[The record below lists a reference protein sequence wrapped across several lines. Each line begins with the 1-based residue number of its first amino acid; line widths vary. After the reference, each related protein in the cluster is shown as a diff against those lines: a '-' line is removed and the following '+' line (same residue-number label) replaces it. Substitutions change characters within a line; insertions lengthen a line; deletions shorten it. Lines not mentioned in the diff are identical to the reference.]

1 MFETKNRNFLER
13 AILIGFHD
21 FLVTPADASEHLSE
35 LQELMRTLGIPVIKE
50 ITVNLRNPNPKFLMG
65 SGKAEEIANIAKDL
79 KADSIVFDHD
89 LSPSQQRNWEKFT
102 KLCVIDRQ
110 EVIIDIFASR
120 ALTREAAIQVELA
133 RMQYSLPRLTRAWTH
148 FSRQTGGK
156 FVKGAGEQQIEID
169 RRMIKHKISQLQ
181 KELKDVKQQRLTQRK
196 MREKTATPN
205 AAIVGYTNAGK
216 SSLLNKLTGAH
227 VLVED
232 KLFATLDPTTRH
244 FTLPNN
250 QNILLTDT
258 VGFVRKLPHTL
269 VDAFKS
275 TLEEAVLADFII
287 HVLDISSKYVDEHW
301 KTTLAVLEE
310 LGAGEKDIITVFNK
324 SDIADDPVLRAK
336 LKALEPEGIFI
347 SAKTGLGMDRL
358 VSEITHRTRSTTE
371 IVKMRIPPARHDLIA
386 AAHKNGKVLDSKYDD
401 DGTAELAVSI
411 SKSAK
416 RLFEDFICD

>member
-21 FLVTPADASEHLSE
+21 MMVSPAEASEHLSE
-35 LQELMRTLGIPVIKE
+35 LVELMRTLGIPVIKE
-50 ITVNLRNPNPKFLMG
+50 ITVGLRDPSPKFLMG
-65 SGKAEEIANIAKDL
+65 SGKAEEIANIAKEL
-79 KADSIVFDHD
+79 NADSIVFDHD

-110 EVIIDIFASR
+110 EVILEIFAAR
-120 ALTREAAIQVELA
+120 ATTREAVIQVDLA

-169 RRMIKHKISQLQ
+169 RRIIKDKISQLQ
-181 KELKDVKQQRLTQRK
+181 KELKTVKQQRLTQRK
-196 MREKTATPN
+196 MREKTSTPH

-250 QNILLTDT
+250 QKLLLTDT
-258 VGFVRKLPHTL
+258 VGFVRKLPHAL
-269 VDAFKS
+269 VEAFKS

-287 HVLDISSKYVDEHW
+287 HVLDISSPYVDEHW
-301 KTTLAVLEE
+301 KTTLSVLEE
-310 LGAGEKDIITVFNK
+310 LGAGDKDIITVFNK
-324 SDIADDPVLRAK
+324 SDIAEDTLLRAK
-336 LKALEPEGIFI
+336 LKSVQPDGIFI
-347 SAKTGLGMDRL
+347 SAKTGNGLDKL
-358 VSEITHRTRSTTE
+358 VSEITRRTRNTTE
-371 IVKMRIPPARHDLIA
+371 IVKMRIPPARHDIIA
-386 AAHKNGKVLDSKYDD
+386 SAHKNGKVLDSKYEE
-401 DGTAELAVSI
+401 DGTAELMVSI
-411 SKSAK
+411 SKSHR
-416 RLFEDFICD
+416 RLFEDFICM